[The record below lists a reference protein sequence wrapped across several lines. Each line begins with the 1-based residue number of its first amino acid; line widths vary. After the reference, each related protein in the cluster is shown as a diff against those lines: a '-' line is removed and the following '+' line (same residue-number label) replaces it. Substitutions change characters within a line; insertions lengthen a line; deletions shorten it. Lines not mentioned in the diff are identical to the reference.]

1 MRPFAEVLNEL
12 CNNPPDG
19 RGKVTNVALAAAV
32 KSRGGDIGH
41 GYISQLR
48 LGVKDNPT
56 CQAIVDLAGALG
68 VHPAVFLGG
77 RRELHTA
84 EQPGWRATAVST
96 LFEAVHPPDRGPW
109 SPEEVAAA
117 ISSSGQFGSIS
128 ASYIRELL
136 SNTSDNPRLKHI
148 LGLADHFGADP
159 AYFFDD
165 DLAARV
171 DSELTD
177 FLALRE
183 LGVVEFVTRLAE
195 RTGDL
200 SPQARA
206 AAVEG
211 FRQALEVGEGWSFP
225 LNSRRTSADHT

>member
-1 MRPFAEVLNEL
+1 MRPFADVLNEL
-12 CNNPPDG
+12 CANPPDG
-19 RGKVTNVALAAAV
+19 RGKVTNVGLSAAV
-32 KSRGGDIGH
+32 KARGGDIGH

-68 VHPAVFLGG
+68 VHPAVFVGG
-77 RRELHTA
+77 RRELRPG
-84 EQPGWRATAVST
+84 ERPGWRAGAVAT

-109 SPEEVAAA
+109 SPEEVAAS

-136 SNTSDNPRLKHI
+136 SSASDNPRLKHI

-195 RTGDL
+195 RTGEL

-225 LNSRRTSADHT
+225 LNSRRTLPDHT

>member
-12 CNNPPDG
+12 CNNPPS
-19 RGKVTNVALAAAV
+19 RQSKMTNVALAAAV
-32 KSRGGDIGH
+32 KERGGDIGH

-56 CQAIVDLAGALG
+56 CQAIVDIAGALG

-77 RRELHTA
+77 RGALYPNERPGLRPTA
-84 EQPGWRATAVST
+84 LST

-109 SPEEVAAA
+109 SPEEVATAV
-117 ISSSGQFGSIS
+117 SSAGHYGSIS

-136 SNTSDNPRLKHI
+136 SQASDNPRLKHI

-195 RTGDL
+195 RTGEL

-211 FRQALEVGEGWSFP
+211 FRQALEVGEGWTFP
-225 LNSRRTSADHT
+225 MKGRRTPP

>member
-12 CNNPPDG
+12 CNNPPNHP
-19 RGKVTNVALAAAV
+19 GKMTNVALAAAV
-32 KSRGGDIGH
+32 RERGGDIGH

-56 CQAIVDLAGALG
+56 CQAVVDLAGALG

-77 RRELHTA
+77 RRELYRG
-84 EQPGWRATAVST
+84 ERPGWRATALST

-109 SPEEVAAA
+109 SPEEVAAS
-117 ISSSGQFGSIS
+117 ISSAGHYGSIS

-136 SNTSDNPRLKHI
+136 SQASANPRLKHI

-165 DLAARV
+165 DVAAKV

-195 RTGDL
+195 RTGEL

-211 FRQALEVGEGWSFP
+211 FRQALEVGEGWTFP
-225 LNSRRTSADHT
+225 MKGRRTPPENA